1 MSENFT
7 SPAEVARNA
16 AQEAELARLRA
27 EAAAAKLAAAEAA
40 VKAAELQAKLAS
52 TTDQTEAEVLRKE
65 AAAADSTAVT
75 KTDEAAAKEAEGA
88 AVEVNAALGAASPDA
103 VAPPAAPAAASDDTA
118 EKAAETTE
126 PAVTPSTHEP
136 PADPRAGTIAA
147 GYSFD
152 TPTMPLGCA
161 LIDGNN
167 YPDITISLPLRMMNR
182 HGLVAGATGT
192 GKTRTLQ
199 LMAEGLSAAGV
210 PVFITDVKGDLSGL
224 MSPGAPSEKL
234 QARTTA
240 QGQSSWQPTGYPTEF
255 LTLGVSSESAPGAPV
270 RTTVQNFGALLLSR
284 ALGLNATQTEAL
296 QLIFEYCEQRTMA
309 LDDLKDL
316 QEVVTFLTS
325 TDEGKTELNS
335 IGGVSRPTAGVILR
349 SVAALAA
356 QGGDVFFGLPA
367 FDTAHF
373 LRTAADGRGVISLL
387 RMTNMSE
394 KPALVSAFIMWLLND
409 LFRTLPEVGDAD
421 KPKLVFFF
429 DEAHLLFEGASKEFL
444 AQVEQV
450 VKLIRSKGV
459 GIYFLTQTPTDI
471 PEEVL
476 GQLGSRVQHALRAF
490 TPKDAKALRATVS
503 TFPVSDFDLEELLT
517 SLGVG
522 EAIVT
527 ILDEKGRPSPVAPTK
542 LWAPQSVMGPVDN
555 AQVKKAVEASALAV
569 KYMTPE
575 DRESAFEK
583 LRAEAQKRQEE
594 AEAAAAAAAKAE
606 AEEKA
611 RKEAEKQAK
620 EEEKRRRE
628 EERRRREEERRRREE
643 ERDAE
648 RRARTGFR
656 GAASKAANSF
666 ARSLGTQ
673 LSREL
678 VKDNGGKKI
687 LGTVLKGFFK

>member
-1 MSENFT
+1 MSENST

-16 AQEAELARLRA
+16 AREAELARLRA

-40 VKAAELQAKLAS
+40 AKAAELQAKLAS
-52 TTDQTEAEVLRKE
+52 VSDQTEAEELRKE
-65 AAAADSTAVT
+65 ADAADSTAAT
-75 KTDEAAAKEAEGA
+75 KANEAVAKEAEGA
-88 AVEVNAALGAASPDA
+88 ALEAAAAPGAAAPEA
-103 VAPPAAPAAASDDTA
+103 VAPSATPAAASGDTTGTT
-118 EKAAETTE
+118 AETTK
-126 PAVTPSTHEP
+126 PAATPSTHEP
-136 PADPRAGTIAA
+136 PADPRADTIAA

-161 LIDGNN
+161 LIEGHN
-167 YPDITISLPLRMMNR
+167 YPNISISLPLRMMNR

-199 LMAEGLSAAGV
+199 IMAEGLSAAGV

-224 MSPGAPSEKL
+224 MSPGTPSEDL
-234 QARTTA
+234 QARTAA
-240 QGQSSWQPTGYPTEF
+240 QGQSNWQPTGYPTEF
-255 LTLGVSSESAPGAPV
+255 LTLGVSSEIAPGVPV
-270 RTTVQNFGALLLSR
+270 RTTVQNFGSLLLSR
-284 ALGLNATQTEAL
+284 ALNLNATQTQAL
-296 QLIFEYCEQRTMA
+296 HLIFEYCEQRNMA

-325 TDEGKTELNS
+325 TDEGKTELKG
-335 IGGVSRPTAGVILR
+335 IGGVGRPTAGVILR
-349 SVAALAA
+349 SVSALAA

-367 FDTAHF
+367 FDTANF

-387 RMTNMSE
+387 RMTDMSE

-409 LFRTLPEVGDAD
+409 LFRTLPEVGDVD

-429 DEAHLLFEGASKEFL
+429 DEAHLLFQGASKEFL

-459 GIYFLTQTPTDI
+459 GIYFLTQNPTDI

-476 GQLGSRVQHALRAF
+476 GQLGSRVQHVLRAF
-490 TPKDAKALRATVS
+490 APKDAKALRATVS

-517 SLGVG
+517 TLGVG

-542 LWAPQSVMGPVDN
+542 LWAPQSVMGPADS
-555 AQVKKAVEASALAV
+555 AQLKKAVEASALAV

-583 LRAEAQKRQEE
+583 LRAEAQKRQAE
-594 AEAAAAAAAKAE
+594 AEAAAAAAARAE

-628 EERRRREEERRRREE
+628 EERRRREEERE
-643 ERDAE
+643 AE
-648 RRARTGFR
+648 RRARTGIR
-656 GAASKAANSF
+656 GAASKAASSF

-678 VKDNGGKKI
+678 VKGNGGKKI

>member
-1 MSENFT
+1 MSENST
-7 SPAEVARNA
+7 PPAEVARNA
-16 AQEAELARLRA
+16 AREAELARLRA

-40 VKAAELQAKLAS
+40 AKAAELQAKLTS
-52 TTDQTEAEVLRKE
+52 VSDQTEAEELRKE
-65 AAAADSTAVT
+65 ADVAGSTAAT
-75 KTDEAAAKEAEGA
+75 KADEAAAKEAEGA
-88 AVEVNAALGAASPDA
+88 ALEAAAAPGTA
-103 VAPPAAPAAASDDTA
+103 APETVAPAAAPSAAPTAASADTTQA
-118 EKAAETTE
+118 SAETAD
-126 PAVTPSTHEP
+126 PVATPSTHEP
-136 PADPRAGTIAA
+136 PADPRADTIAA

-152 TPTMPLGCA
+152 TLTMPLGCA
-161 LIDGNN
+161 LIEGHN
-167 YPDITISLPLRMMNR
+167 YPNISISLPLRMMNR

-224 MSPGAPSEKL
+224 MSPGTPSEDL
-234 QARTTA
+234 QARTAA
-240 QGQSSWQPTGYPTEF
+240 QGQSNWQPTGYPTEF
-255 LTLGVSSESAPGAPV
+255 LTLGVSSEIASGVPV
-270 RTTVQNFGALLLSR
+270 RTTVQNFGSLLLSR
-284 ALGLNATQTEAL
+284 ALNLNATQTQAL
-296 QLIFEYCEQRTMA
+296 HLIFEYCEQRNMA

-325 TDEGKTELNS
+325 TDEGKTELKG
-335 IGGVSRPTAGVILR
+335 IGGVGRPTAGVILR
-349 SVAALAA
+349 SVSALAA

-367 FDTAHF
+367 FDTANF

-387 RMTNMSE
+387 RMPDMSE
-394 KPALVSAFIMWLLND
+394 KPTLVSAFIMWLLND
-409 LFRTLPEVGDAD
+409 LFRTLPEVGDVD

-429 DEAHLLFEGASKEFL
+429 DEAHLLFQGASKEFL

-459 GIYFLTQTPTDI
+459 GIYFLTQNPTDI

-517 SLGVG
+517 TLGVG

-542 LWAPQSVMGPVDN
+542 LWAPQSVMGPADS
-555 AQVKKAVEASALAV
+555 AQLKKAVEASALAV

-628 EERRRREEERRRREE
+628 EERRRREEER
-643 ERDAE
+643 DAE